1 MTDLNKEIDEKAYL
15 KGCTLNEALIK
26 YCSPLAVQNYKLALN
41 TPKANSHSSQD
52 TKTFLG
58 FLTTTTETIQNLQ
71 NQKDKLK
78 NATDAL
84 YREII
89 DLIRNGSL
97 IPYSYKLP
105 RNLSDPPIRVPI
117 DIFMAGNINWGNSE
131 LIYKNFEFTSIR
143 LIEPIPN
150 QLANIPL
157 GKSEIQNHLKEDNS
171 LKGIPKG
178 TLKEIGLKEDIK
190 NNSNKSFADL
200 DPELHIDEKRAS
212 EYLGISPRTLQGY
225 RTKGGGP
232 EFIKINHKVV
242 RYKIADLIKWTEI
255 RKRKNTSNHE

>member
-26 YCSPLAVQNYKLALN
+26 YCSPLTLQNYQSALN
-41 TPKANSHSSQD
+41 TPKANSNSQQD

-58 FLTTTTETIQNLQ
+58 FLTTTGEAFQNLQ
-71 NQKDKLK
+71 NQKDILK

-89 DLIRNGSL
+89 DLIKNGTL

-105 RNLSDPPIRVPI
+105 RNLSDLPIRIPI
-117 DIFMAGNINWGNSE
+117 DIFMAGNINWGHSE
-131 LIYKNFEFTSIR
+131 LIYKNFEFTGIR
-143 LIEPIPN
+143 LLEPLP
-150 QLANIPL
+150 QLLENIPL
-157 GKSEIQNHLKEDNS
+157 GKIENLNKLKEDNS
-171 LKGIPKG
+171 LKVIPKG
-178 TLKEIGLKEDIK
+178 IPLKEDIK

-232 EFIKINHKVV
+232 EFIKISHKVV
-242 RYKIADLIKWTEI
+242 RYKIADLIKWTEN
-255 RKRKNTSNHE
+255 RKRKNTSGN